1 MQSFDWPRGWNE
13 GLEANLGNQTMAAV
27 LEANAPPALVALTNL
42 GSSSLWNSDYSGA
55 VVFSGKSDYVA
66 LNFRGYMYFS
76 ERGWYNFQINS
87 DDGSRLFVDNQEV
100 VTYDG
105 LHSAAEYVPGVYWN
119 PTPGAWTMYE
129 LQYFEATG
137 LAQLQLERKASTE
150 TAYLP
155 VPLHQLR
162 TSVRRKKLIKSAL
175 LGLAHVLRV
184 FDNEANPLTTK
195 LTHFLISQPIYSKL

>member
-1 MQSFDWPRGWNE
+1 
-13 GLEANLGNQTMAAV
+13 
-27 LEANAPPALVALTNL
+27 
-42 GSSSLWNSDYSGA
+42 
-55 VVFSGKSDYVA
+55 
-66 LNFRGYMYFS
+66 MYFS
-76 ERGWYNFQINS
+76 EPGWYDFQINS

-105 LHSAAEYVPGVYWN
+105 LHPAAGYVPGVYWN

-150 TAYLP
+150 TAYRP
-155 VPLHQLR
+155 VPFHQLR
-162 TSVRRKKLIKSAL
+162 TSVRRKKLIESAL

-184 FDNEANPLTTK
+184 FDNEANPLSYYRFTLNCSPEGSTFKSTT
-195 LTHFLISQPIYSKL
+195 LISGKPRILWTLHWISSWPKDLLLALTSNG